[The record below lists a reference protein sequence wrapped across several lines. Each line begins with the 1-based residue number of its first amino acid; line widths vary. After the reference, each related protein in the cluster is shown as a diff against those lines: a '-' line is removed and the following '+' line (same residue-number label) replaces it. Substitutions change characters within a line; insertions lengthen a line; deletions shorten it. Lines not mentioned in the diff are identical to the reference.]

1 MKEPEKRMEE
11 MNYLKSLNYKKSN
24 YEGVKVF
31 YGDGVRAISVKPK
44 FSINLT
50 PGSLV
55 LFTKKKTQEYI
66 KHNLD
71 FNQPAEIV
79 NKTGH
84 KIYLKLKDAILSNE
98 KIGDLTYFVNPGK
111 DPND

>member
-31 YGDGVRAISVKPK
+31 YGDDVRAISVKPK

-50 PGSLV
+50 PGSLI